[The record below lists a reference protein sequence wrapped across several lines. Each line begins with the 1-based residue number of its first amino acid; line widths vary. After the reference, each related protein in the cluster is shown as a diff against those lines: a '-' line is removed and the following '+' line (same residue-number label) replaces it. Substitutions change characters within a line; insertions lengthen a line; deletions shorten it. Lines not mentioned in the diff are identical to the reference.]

1 MEWADKLCSG
11 EIRWRLGG
19 RPVIAFFGSLDPA
32 IKAAIIGSLTTVIT
46 GVTGFVVLIWRL
58 RVEALRA
65 IDENK
70 STEALKLKLKIYEQ
84 EVVSMVEKTVDAEVA
99 LAGFARRFVSDLE
112 TYRTLTDAGLP
123 ATTPVARVPDLIGL
137 KALFDREAVAII
149 TFTERWLVVDPRFEV
164 FRIAANAAMHDVRE
178 EWGVYFDLVMRNMP
192 VELPAGLHWTVPGT
206 DQLAAIE
213 AASDRFIDRLGTLT
227 AYSYDFQAEMQNVLI
242 GPLFGN
248 TVPRRQPIDPQHIVI
263 SLGNAMLLTRH
274 FQEDTAW
281 GRATKNIEART
292 RAALKT

>member
-1 MEWADKLCSG
+1 MERVVGIVLRSG
-11 EIRWRLGG
+11 
-19 RPVIAFFGSLDPA
+19 VIASSACLTVGLLLSLAAGGGSF
-32 IKAAIIGSLTTVIT
+32 AAFLLNAGI
-46 GVTGFVVLIWRL
+46 LIL
-58 RVEALRA
+58 
-65 IDENK
+65 
-70 STEALKLKLKIYEQ
+70 
-84 EVVSMVEKTVDAEVA
+84 
-99 LAGFARRFVSDLE
+99 LA
-112 TYRTLTDAGLP
+112 
-123 ATTPVARVPDLIGL
+123 TPVARVPDLIGL
-137 KALFDREAVAII
+137 KASFDREAIAII

-164 FRIAANAAMHDVRE
+164 FRIAINAVMHDVRE
-178 EWGVYFDLVMRNMP
+178 EWGAYFDLAMRNMP

-248 TVPRRQPIDPQHIVI
+248 TVPRRQPIDPRHIVI